1 MRKIFYTPFTCSPAH
16 TPVGRNKRDEAKAE
30 SGVSGNIRPLPETSV
45 RADAERPYSGLHW
58 LRTAWQPSVLGLL
71 VLLLSFAAPSQA
83 VVEYHPF
90 DDPAKEQAYLS
101 LISELRCLVC
111 QNQTIADSNADL
123 AKDLRQQVY
132 DMLQQGKSQQDVV
145 DFMTQRYGDFVMY
158 RPAFN
163 AKTGLLWLGPIAF
176 LLIGIV
182 TVVILAKSK
191 KRAEQPA
198 LDKRQQNRL
207 DDLLQK
213 GEED

>member
-1 MRKIFYTPFTCSPAH
+1 M
-16 TPVGRNKRDEAKAE
+16 KALI
-30 SGVSGNIRPLPETSV
+30 V
-45 RADAERPYSGLHW
+45 
-58 LRTAWQPSVLGLL
+58 L
-71 VLLLSFAAPSQA
+71 VLCLLALPVPA

-90 DDPAKEQAYLS
+90 TDPAKEQAYQT

-158 RPAFN
+158 RPAFSM
-163 AKTGLLWLGPIAF
+163 KTGLLWLGPIAF
-176 LLIGIV
+176 LLIGII
-182 TVVILAKSK
+182 TVVLLARHK
-191 KRAEQPA
+191 KNAATQTA
-198 LDKRQQNRL
+198 LDSRQKTRL
-207 DDLLQK
+207 NELLQQ